1 MAELPP
7 LDNSVPSSQPAPV
20 GAGPE
25 GSASVAAPV
34 SGRWQ
39 GVRSLLVWSL
49 RWAALGLGVGGA
61 WMVGLLVAQYFP
73 ADSPNLPLSEGV
85 VRRSQRFSQKLRRLP
100 DWWAGE
106 TRQSDAAAP
115 SATVRDLPAATS
127 PRPITLTDS
136 QREQITTELE
146 AIETDLQR
154 LRDRTS
160 ALEIQLGLPTLSAPI
175 EGRVATVD
183 SRLSPATDAEAAA
196 VLPQGLETPAPP
208 SSPAS
213 TPPPVAPPVNSLLQ
227 IEAYRVTLPSDVLFT
242 GGEAIF
248 QPNAAQLLDSILGD
262 VGRYPG
268 ATILVGSYTD
278 ANGDNAEVALSFQ
291 QALAVQRY
299 LAMRLGEGEYHW
311 ITVGYGNSPLGTRGS
326 SPLTRR
332 IAIAIVPPS

>member
-20 GAGPE
+20 GAGSE
-25 GSASVAAPV
+25 GLASVAAPV
-34 SGRWQ
+34 PGRWQ

-73 ADSPNLPLSEGV
+73 ANSPNLPLSEGV

-106 TRQSDAAAP
+106 ERQPAAVP

-136 QREQITTELE
+136 QREQITTELD

-175 EGRVATVD
+175 EGRLATVN
-183 SRLSPATDAEAAA
+183 SRLFPATEAEGTA

-213 TPPPVAPPVNSLLQ
+213 TPPPVAPAIHPLLQ
-227 IEAYRVTLPSDVLFT
+227 LEAYRVTLPSDVLFT

-278 ANGDNAEVALSFQ
+278 AKDDNAEVALSFQ

-299 LAMRLGEGEYHW
+299 LATRLGEGQYHW
-311 ITVGYGNSPLGTRGS
+311 ITVGYGNSSLGTRGS